1 MFLPDHSVWDLRRAL
16 HQFYTAGASITL
28 ASILGLNN
36 IQDMEVEEDEE
47 EMDGPAMLSSDS
59 FWDDEG
65 TLHEAQE
72 ELFAEQDYLESSED
86 EEDDSEDDSLE
97 DEGEDGQTGEYT
109 GKQSEIFLTS
119 TECKK
124 SPIKSIGREA
134 VEGLG
139 LCFVSPI
146 LKDYEE
152 PEPGER
158 EVSFISIWFL
168 SNKK

>member
-1 MFLPDHSVWDLRRAL
+1 MFLPDHSSWDLRRAL
-16 HQFYTAGASITL
+16 HQFYTAGDTHTL
-28 ASILGLNN
+28 AYILGLNN
-36 IQDMEVEEDEE
+36 NQDMEDEDVEE
-47 EMDGPAMLSSDS
+47 GPAMLSSDS

-65 TLHEAQE
+65 SLHEAQV
-72 ELFAEQDYLESSED
+72 ELFPEQDYLESSEEEE
-86 EEDDSEDDSLE
+86 EEDDSDGDSLE
-97 DEGEDGQTGEYT
+97 GEDEDGLTGEY
-109 GKQSEIFLTS
+109 KAKESEIFLTS
-119 TECKK
+119 TECKR

-146 LKDYEE
+146 SKDYEE
-152 PEPGER
+152 PELGER